1 MKKSVLKKSL
11 MLSVLFSAFVLAGCN
26 NSSSEPQEPSVV
38 EVIKAESVVPETRN
52 ANAVPVTQEIFE
64 SVVSN
69 KLKAEM
75 EELTNMLS
83 ATPQFI
89 SAGSNARTVTFEDL
103 ESSFAK
109 IPESIKFEMNDDG
122 DAGSIRGNWSAP
134 TGEIDF
140 GENVKGISAQL
151 DAMRYSLNAGYNM
164 STNGGTGSINAST
177 RFAGSVTVDT
187 STEEISSSIKYGK
200 INFLTTSGVDN
211 VLASINMDKIYQMGT
226 FDRYNMES
234 SSITNVLNVIDTL
247 TGRLSVYEGIN
258 GAAYFE
264 VEDNGTIYN
273 GIIKADICGTVDYL
287 ISKENVNALVGT
299 IVTIIESFTKN
310 TFDEKDI
317 EPLDELVNLKV
328 DISVYDTDG
337 EKLFDLLTL
346 NKLSDAFSLVYPE
359 IQKLIPVMNETWD

>member
-1 MKKSVLKKSL
+1 
-11 MLSVLFSAFVLAGCN
+11 
-26 NSSSEPQEPSVV
+26 
-38 EVIKAESVVPETRN
+38 
-52 ANAVPVTQEIFE
+52 
-64 SVVSN
+64 
-69 KLKAEM
+69 
-75 EELTNMLS
+75 
-83 ATPQFI
+83 
-89 SAGSNARTVTFEDL
+89 
-103 ESSFAK
+103 
-109 IPESIKFEMNDDG
+109 
-122 DAGSIRGNWSAP
+122 
-134 TGEIDF
+134 
-140 GENVKGISAQL
+140 
-151 DAMRYSLNAGYNM
+151 
-164 STNGGTGSINAST
+164 
-177 RFAGSVTVDT
+177 
-187 STEEISSSIKYGK
+187 
-200 INFLTTSGVDN
+200 
-211 VLASINMDKIYQMGT
+211 
-226 FDRYNMES
+226 MES

-247 TGRLSVYEGIN
+247 TGRLSAYEGIN